1 MLTDLICCKTYLEI
15 VNINFVQERQVS
27 LKINPQSIFFI
38 EQKGCR
44 VLLAGFQILTVD
56 ALLVSK
62 YILAAWLSL
71 LAPETEF
78 F

>member
-1 MLTDLICCKTYLEI
+1 M
-15 VNINFVQERQVS
+15 
-27 LKINPQSIFFI
+27 
-38 EQKGCR
+38 
-44 VLLAGFQILTVD
+44 LLAGFQILTVD

-62 YILAAWLSL
+62 YIRAAWLSL